1 MPLWTSETPSNLYI
15 RGADLNPQRD
25 DAGLRVRIA
34 LLLAGALILSLFPAA
49 CGRVDAGTGRIRLL
63 FVGQWPYGGRPQY
76 MIEDPLLL
84 TSVVPYYE
92 FGAQLEEI
100 RRYMNLRY
108 PRTLKHMTDSYDAV
122 AFSNI
127 QVLAFTPKQVQMIP
141 DAVIQEGL
149 GYIMC
154 GGHTSFG
161 GTTDSYPSWAETSLY
176 PVLPVDV
183 VDGLYL
189 KTIVFKLMVRDGD
202 NALMESLPWSD
213 LPLFTYTL
221 NAASVRQGAHLLAD
235 TTLPEGYP
243 VLAYGDFGKGRTL
256 GFLTPLN
263 TIDNHNMRDWGFFDD
278 MCANMVYF
286 TAGVDLP
293 SDPFMVHELR
303 RRFRIYHDERLLY
316 LSMVEF
322 VDRFGASTR
331 RLEDRL
337 EGIEA
342 VRAEAYAAYIQQDY
356 EVSAGF
362 MEQVLDDMKL
372 GRAEAVDV
380 KNAALLWVYVVE
392 WLAVMATLMIAG
404 SLLWTLMVRKRL
416 YREVKL
422 TRPGPV

>member
-1 MPLWTSETPSNLYI
+1 MKAEVS
-15 RGADLNPQRD
+15 
-25 DAGLRVRIA
+25 
-34 LLLAGALILSLFPAA
+34 LLLAGALMLIPLPAA

-63 FVGQWPYGGRPQY
+63 FVGQWPFGGRPQY
-76 MIEDPLLL
+76 IIEDPMLL
-84 TSVVPYYE
+84 TSIVPYYE

-108 PRTLKHMTDSYDAV
+108 PRTLKHMTDSYDVV

-127 QVLAFTPKQVQMIP
+127 QVPAFTAKQIQMVP
-141 DAVIQEGL
+141 DAVTQNGL
-149 GYIMC
+149 GYVMS

-176 PVLPVDV
+176 QVLPVDV

-189 KTIVFKLMVRDGD
+189 RTIVFDLVVRDQQ
-202 NALMESLPWSD
+202 NPLMKSLPWSD
-213 LPLFTYTL
+213 LPPFTYTL
-221 NAASVRQGAHLLAD
+221 NAATVRQGAHMLAD

-243 VLAYGDFGKGRTL
+243 VLVYGDFGKGRTL

-286 TAGVDLP
+286 CADVDLP
-293 SDPFMVHELR
+293 LDPFTVHELR
-303 RRFRIYHDERLLY
+303 RRFRIYHDERLLF

-322 VDRFGASTR
+322 VDRFGANTR

-337 EGIEA
+337 EDIEA
-342 VRAEAYAAYIQQDY
+342 IRVDAYAAYVQQDY
-356 EVSAGF
+356 QASAGF
-362 MEQVLDDMKL
+362 MEKVLHDMKL

-380 KNAALLWVYVVE
+380 KNAALLWVYVIE
-392 WLAVMATLMIAG
+392 WIAVMATLMVAG

-416 YREVKL
+416 YREVRH
-422 TRPGPV
+422 TRPGIL